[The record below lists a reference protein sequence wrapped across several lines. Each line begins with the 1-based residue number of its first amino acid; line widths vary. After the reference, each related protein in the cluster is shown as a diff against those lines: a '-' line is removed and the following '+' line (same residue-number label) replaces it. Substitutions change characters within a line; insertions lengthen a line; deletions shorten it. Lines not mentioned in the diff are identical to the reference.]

1 MAVMAMSAFALLT
14 AGVLRVVHHYAGV
27 AWNADAL
34 FDSRLAQAA
43 VSITWAI
50 TGVSLMIL
58 GNRRSSRMVW
68 IAGAALLAIVVAKLF
83 LIELAD
89 RGGLYRIVSFIGVG
103 LAFLVVGYFAP
114 VPVKRP
120 EEGNK
125 AEEVDAVKREEGV

>member
-1 MAVMAMSAFALLT
+1 
-14 AGVLRVVHHYAGV
+14 VHHYAGV
-27 AWNADAL
+27 AWDADVL

-43 VSITWAI
+43 VSITWAM

-58 GNRRSSRMVW
+58 GNRRASRVVW

-114 VPVKRP
+114 VPVKRA
-120 EEGNK
+120 EQVQK
-125 AEEVDAVKREEGV
+125 ADETEPDARQEGV

>member
-1 MAVMAMSAFALLT
+1 MP
-14 AGVLRVVHHYAGV
+14 
-27 AWNADAL
+27 
-34 FDSRLAQAA
+34 
-43 VSITWAI
+43 AI

-58 GNRRSSRMVW
+58 GNRRASRMVW

-120 EEGNK
+120 EQQ
-125 AEEVDAVKREEGV
+125 AEEAESVKREEGV

>member
-1 MAVMAMSAFALLT
+1 MVVMATSAFALLT

-58 GNRRSSRMVW
+58 GNRRASRTVW